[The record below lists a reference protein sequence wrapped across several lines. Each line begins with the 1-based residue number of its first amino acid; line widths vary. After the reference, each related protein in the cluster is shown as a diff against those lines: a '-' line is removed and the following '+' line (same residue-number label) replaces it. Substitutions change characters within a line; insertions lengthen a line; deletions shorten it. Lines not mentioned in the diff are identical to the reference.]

1 MNPGSE
7 LLRVEDLK
15 TYFFTERGILKAVD
29 GISFHVNRG
38 EIVGII
44 GESGCGKT
52 VTMLSILRLIPE
64 PPGKIV
70 SGKIFFE
77 GMDLLSYGPKDKKMC
92 KIRGSKIAIIF
103 QEPMTSL
110 NPVLSI
116 GRQVGEMFEIHAKF
130 TTKEVEERTFELLEM
145 VKIPAS
151 RVRMKQYPHQLSGG
165 LRQRVMI
172 AIAISCRPLLIIAD
186 EPTTALDVTT
196 QAVLLEL
203 LVNLVKTFNMSLL
216 IVTHNLGI
224 VARYADRIYVMYAGR
239 IVESGTT
246 DEIFYSAAH
255 PYTIGLLNCVPR
267 LGGKN
272 KLIPIEGTPPD
283 LIDMPPQCSFLPRC
297 KVKNKICEEESWP
310 PLTPISETHFVACW
324 RRQ

>member
-1 MNPGSE
+1 MKPAR
-7 LLRVEDLK
+7 LLYVEDLK
-15 TYFFTERGILKAVD
+15 TYFFTDRGVIKAVD
-29 GISFHVNRG
+29 GVSFHVNRG

-52 VTMLSILRLIPE
+52 VTMLSIMRLIPE

-77 GMDLLSYGPKDKKMC
+77 GVDLLSYGPKDKEMC
-92 KIRGSKIAIIF
+92 KIRGSKISVIF

-116 GRQVGEMFEIHAKF
+116 GMQLGEMFEIHTNVTAKEA
-130 TTKEVEERTFELLEM
+130 KKRALELLET
-145 VKIPAS
+145 VKVPAP
-151 RVRMKQYPHQLSGG
+151 RARLKQYPHQLSGG

-172 AIAISCRPLLIIAD
+172 AMAISCRPSLIIAD

-196 QAVLLEL
+196 QAALLEL
-203 LVNLVKTFNMSLL
+203 LVSLVRTFNISLL
-216 IVTHNLGI
+216 IITHNLGI

-255 PYTIGLLNCVPR
+255 PYTLGLLNCVPR
-267 LGGKN
+267 LGSN
-272 KLIPIEGTPPD
+272 RKLVPIEGFPPD
-283 LIDMPPQCSFLPRC
+283 LIDMPPQCAFLPRC
-297 KVKNKICEEESWP
+297 KAKKNICEKEPWP
-310 PLTPISETHFVACW
+310 PLTSISETHSVACW
-324 RRQ
+324 NRQ